1 MDFFSFKQLL
11 NLAASRYLKKTSVC
25 MCEPQAICLYVTDR
39 CTLSCEWCLRQSPS
53 YEASSGRHDMTLEDA
68 RKIVGF
74 FPKATHLSIA
84 GFGEPLIVKDVFK
97 IVQELKKRP
106 MRISLITNGTLLL
119 DRMDEVVKARLRQI
133 SVSINSIDPIQYG
146 VVSGSSEK
154 TFNTVVQGVQTL
166 AQKRGSDTR
175 LQISFVIT
183 RNLLDSVP
191 DIIRFAEDI
200 GVDYLVLHNLISHTD
215 FIDYTGVLTDDD
227 EVVINKFKEWK
238 SKEYKVKVF
247 WPTLVKKG
255 LENPAHICV
264 PMWEWIGI
272 DMEGNTAGCS
282 RAMGASKQYG
292 NIFKEGK
299 DVWNNE
305 FRKALRRSFIKGDTF
320 LYDCCRTCAQVQP

>member
-1 MDFFSFKQLL
+1 
-11 NLAASRYLKKTSVC
+11 
-25 MCEPQAICLYVTDR
+25 
-39 CTLSCEWCLRQSPS
+39 
-53 YEASSGRHDMTLEDA
+53 MTLEGA
-68 RKIVGF
+68 RKIVGY

-106 MRISLITNGTLLL
+106 MRVSLITNGTLLQ
-119 DRMDEVVKARLRQI
+119 DRMDEVVQARLRQI

-166 AQKRGSDTR
+166 AQKKGSDTR

-200 GVDYLVLHNLISHTD
+200 GGDYLVLHNLISHTD
-215 FIDYTGVLTDDD
+215 FNDYTGVLTDDD

-255 LENPAHICV
+255 MGRPARICI

-272 DMEGNTAGCS
+272 DMDGNTAGCS

-305 FRKALRRSFIKGDTF
+305 FRKSLRRSFIKGETF
-320 LYDCCRTCAQVQP
+320 LYDCCRTCKDVQP